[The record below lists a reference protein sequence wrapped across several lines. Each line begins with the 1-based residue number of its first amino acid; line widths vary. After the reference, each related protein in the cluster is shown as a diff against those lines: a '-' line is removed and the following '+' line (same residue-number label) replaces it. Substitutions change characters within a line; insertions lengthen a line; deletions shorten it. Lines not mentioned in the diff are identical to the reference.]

1 MKSSKF
7 SISTTFVSIIL
18 LLVSCATN
26 QNSQNAT
33 ICELKQLKDFNIEK
47 QKDLV
52 VFETNSQD
60 SANSWCIN
68 EIQNGHIAQVYF
80 DKNRHIYICKS
91 ADKSATKL
99 PKTEKLI
106 ELLDENGEFIEKDD

>member
-7 SISTTFVSIIL
+7 SISTAFVSIIL

-26 QNSQNAT
+26 QNSKNAT
-33 ICELKQLKDFNIEK
+33 IGELKQLKNFNIEK
-47 QKDLV
+47 QKDLL
-52 VFETNSQD
+52 VFETNNRD
-60 SANSWCIN
+60 SAHSWCFN
-68 EIQNGHIAQVYF
+68 EIQNGRIAQIYF
-80 DKNRHIYICKS
+80 DKNRYTYICKS
-91 ADKSATKL
+91 TDKSTVKL